1 MLYNSLVIGA
11 HNYYCLAT
19 HVNKDFDKMAE
30 CQKIV
35 NKAMRI
41 YTINSPYIPV
51 MKRALNLR
59 GLNISEYVTPPFIM
73 PDENQEKKLVDI
85 MKDIGL
91 L

>member
-1 MLYNSLVIGA
+1 
-11 HNYYCLAT
+11 
-19 HVNKDFDKMAE
+19 
-30 CQKIV
+30 
-35 NKAMRI
+35 MRI